1 MAKLRDADGAIVID
15 SIEAQADID
24 NLKNAQAS
32 LEKAKENLLKEKN
45 KLDAVWEGTAQS
57 AFSNKYNIIIKDIDE
72 SLEAI
77 RGSIKAITDT
87 VEHYKNVE
95 KALVAAMRRDAQ

>member
-15 SIEAQADID
+15 TIEAQADID

-32 LEKAKENLLKEKN
+32 LETAKDNLLKEKN
-45 KLDAVWEGTAQS
+45 KLDAVWEGTAHA
-57 AFSNKYNIIIKDIDE
+57 AFNSKYNIIIKDIDE
-72 SLEAI
+72 SLVAI
-77 RGSIKAITDT
+77 RDSIKAITDT

-95 KALVAAMRRDAQ
+95 KALVAVMRGDMK